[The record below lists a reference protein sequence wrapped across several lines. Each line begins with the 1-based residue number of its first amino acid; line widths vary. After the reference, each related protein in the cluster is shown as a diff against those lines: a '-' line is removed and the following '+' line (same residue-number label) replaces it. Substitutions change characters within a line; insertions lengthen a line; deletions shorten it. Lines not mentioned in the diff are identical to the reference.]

1 MAIIRISAILLCFLF
16 AIETHAQTAGEV
28 LPPWTPGTLD
38 IHEINTGRGSSTF
51 FILPDGTTML
61 YDAGE
66 LDASGPAWR
75 VPRFVAPRPDSTRQA
90 GEWIARYILRQLQHS
105 NAPRIDFALPSH
117 FHGDHMGRVSEKSP
131 LASSGSYRSTGFTTI
146 TDSLPIGTMLDRG
159 WPEYDYPVPQNS
171 LGMQNYRAFTEWQ
184 TSHNGMRV
192 DRFAPGRNDQIVLL
206 DQPDQ
211 YPTFEVRNIQANG
224 EIWTG
229 VANVTRAH
237 FPDLNDIEEQFY
249 PNENMCSIAFRLSY
263 GRFDYY
269 TGGDL
274 YGIPQD
280 GLPAW
285 HDVETPVAQAIG
297 GPVEVSVL
305 NHHGY
310 IDSQNPF
317 FVSTLRPRVWIIPVW
332 DSAHPSPMVY
342 KRLQSQRLY
351 PGPRDIF
358 ATNMHESNRQ
368 VVVGLDR
375 LASDQG
381 HILVRVAPGGET
393 YVVIIIE
400 DADETGTI
408 KSVHGPYQS
417 R

>member
-1 MAIIRISAILLCFLF
+1 MSAKHFLPILFTALVACIS
-16 AIETHAQTAGEV
+16 TAQIPGEV
-28 LPPWTPGTLD
+28 LPSWTPGTLD
-38 IHEINTGRGSSTF
+38 IHEINTGRGSCTF
-51 FILPDGTTML
+51 FIMPDGTTMM
-61 YDAGE
+61 YDGGE

-75 VPRFVAPRPDSTRQA
+75 IPRFVAPKPNDSRTA
-90 GEWIARYILRQLQHS
+90 GEWIARYIHRHLTPLTS
-105 NAPRIDFALPSH
+105 ARIDYAMPSH
-117 FHGDHMGRVSEKSP
+117 FHGDHMGQVAEKSP
-131 LASSGSYRSTGFTTI
+131 LAASGSYRSTGFTTI
-146 TDSLPIGTMLDRG
+146 TDSLPIGLLLDRG
-159 WPEYDYPVPQNS
+159 WPDYDYPVPQNS
-171 LGMQNYRAFTEWQ
+171 LNMQNYRAFIEWQ
-184 TSHNGMRV
+184 KENKGMRV
-192 DRFAPGRNDQIVLL
+192 DRFKPGHHDQILL
-206 DQPDQ
+206 LHQPNQ
-211 YPTFEVRNIQANG
+211 YRTFEVRNIQANG

-237 FPDLNDIEEQFY
+237 FPDLKDLEKQDY
-249 PNENMCSIAFRLSY
+249 PNENMCSIALRMSY
-263 GRFDYY
+263 GKFDYY

-280 GLPAW
+280 GLPGW
-285 HDVETPVAQAIG
+285 HDVETPVAQAVG

-342 KRLQSQRLY
+342 KRLQNQSLY

-358 ATNMHESNRQ
+358 ATNMHEANRQ

-381 HILVRVAPGGET
+381 HILVRVAPGGGT
-393 YVVIIIE
+393 YHVIIIE
-400 DADETGTI
+400 DGDETGTV
-408 KSVHGPYQS
+408 KSVHGPYSS